1 MIREFINIVEG
12 MRINDNWFK
21 DGFHA
26 YKRPAKEKYEI
37 ANEPGTI
44 DTLEGPVKYPKGFY
58 IMTGPKGEQY
68 PISPEKFNDLKD
80 DLGNGVCTPKKI
92 IKMAKVAD
100 HKGTV
105 DTSWGEKL
113 HYNPG
118 EDVIV
123 RHGPNDYG
131 VVKKDIFVQTYDT
144 SNIKG

>member
-12 MRINDNWFK
+12 AGLTDAWFDMASFK
-21 DGFHA
+21 V

-44 DTLEGPVKYPKGFY
+44 DTLEGPVKYPTGFY

-80 DLGNGVCTPKKI
+80 DLGNGIATPKKI
-92 IKMAKVAD
+92 LKVAKLAD

-123 RHGPNDYG
+123 RHGENDYG
-131 VVKKDIFVQTYDT
+131 VVKLDIFNQTYQLV
-144 SNIKG
+144 